1 VPTSNNPPLLPN
13 IPRKPNIY
21 KKSEA
26 ISIHDYTDPNNNKK
40 NRYQDA
46 DNDEDGDLN
55 RNIDELDPQDL
66 EFEDKA
72 WEIERAEIDSK
83 AKKPTNKGIPE
94 KKGSSKVNFLKSLG
108 DHAKKSDDFALD
120 GPDTI
125 VEDLL

>member
-1 VPTSNNPPLLPN
+1 MPPSKN
-13 IPRKPNIY
+13 
-21 KKSEA
+21 SEA
-26 ISIHDYTDPNNNKK
+26 ISIHDYTDPNTSKK
-40 NRYQDA
+40 NRYHDA
-46 DNDEDGDLN
+46 DQDEDGELN

-83 AKKPTNKGIPE
+83 AKKANKAIPE

-108 DHAKKSDDFALD
+108 DHAKKSDDFAMD